1 MSAEDG
7 LGGEDDGER
16 MLRRMLSQRAHRE
29 LLPDPLPDETVE
41 RLLLAA
47 THAPSAENRQPW
59 VFVVVTDAATRAGI
73 GEIAAAV
80 WRAGAREHSK
90 ARLGERLFADVDRWA
105 THGLAEAPVLVVVC
119 GDRSRS
125 DPRSLAASVYP
136 AAQNLCLAAHA
147 MGLGSLFSTLAA
159 ANPELPKLL
168 GLPAEI
174 EPMVVVP
181 IGRPARPLRP
191 PRRAPVAS
199 RAWRDRWGN
208 PW

>member
-1 MSAEDG
+1 MS
-7 LGGEDDGER
+7 GEGDGEALFR
-16 MLRRMLSQRAHRE
+16 LLVSQRAHRE
-29 LLPDPLPDETVE
+29 LRPDPLPDETIE

-59 VFVVVTDAATRAGI
+59 AFVVVRDATTRARI
-73 GEIAAAV
+73 GEIAAAA
-80 WRAGAREHSK
+80 WRGGAREHSR
-90 ARLGERLFADVDRWA
+90 ARLSERLFADVDRWA
-105 THGLAEAPVLVVVC
+105 TGGLASAPVLVVVC

-147 MGLGSLFSTLAA
+147 LGLGSLFSTLATA
-159 ANPELPKLL
+159 GPDLASLL
-168 GLPAEI
+168 GLPAHV

-181 IGRPARPLRP
+181 VGLPARALAP

-199 RAWRDRWGN
+199 RTWRDRWGA